1 MKILIKEK
9 KEVKFLVLVKSSII
23 YEVKVKTQL

>member
-23 YEVKVKTQL
+23 YEVKVYLV